1 MFFPQRIQWNS
12 TQNMQKNTVIH
23 SLNAFPLF
31 SLIPS
36 CGLNFTRILCYT
48 KGHAEFD
55 MSIVNKLSNLSNKNT
70 HLTIYTI
77 RKFAIQNI

>member
-1 MFFPQRIQWNS
+1 MEFYTKHAEKYS
-12 TQNMQKNTVIH
+12 DTY

-48 KGHAEFD
+48 KGHAKFD